1 MQNEDIAKR
10 LRSLR
15 ERAGATQD
23 EVAEACDIS
32 RVTLARYENGSRIP
46 VIKNAARLAKYYG
59 VKTDYLVGSEKLE
72 TVTVSFGDKKRA
84 AILAQLES
92 LPDDKLDQVLEY
104 AQFLT
109 GRQEAP
115 HKAGNI
121 ETIKTDIQHK

>member
-32 RVTLARYENGSRIP
+32 RVTLARYENGSRMP

-84 AILAQLES
+84 DILAQLES

-104 AQFLT
+104 AQFLA

-115 HKAGNI
+115 HKAGKI
-121 ETIKTDIQHK
+121 ETTKTDIQHK

>member
-15 ERAGATQD
+15 ERAGTTQD

-59 VKTDYLVGSEKLE
+59 VQTDYLVGSGKLE
-72 TVTVSFGDKKRA
+72 TVTVSFGDKKRS

-104 AQFLT
+104 AQFLS
-109 GRQEAP
+109 GRQESQN
-115 HKAGNI
+115 KAGKI